1 MKEFYAALSFIV
13 LSFFAQEALAQL
25 SISGKITDK
34 SNKPVPG
41 ATVKLT
47 EKGLVQ
53 ITDQDGS
60 FEFSGLAPG
69 VYNLTA
75 SYIGYSTRNTKF
87 NLLKDKTLLT
97 ISLEDQDNQLQG
109 VEVTGRRERTYK
121 NTSSFSGTR
130 TETPIKLVPQA
141 ISYVTKE
148 VILDRQGFKNNEV
161 IKNISGVNQSS
172 YNNNGFVVRGFATSN
187 RLINGLR
194 MGSSGWNQSS
204 LPNMERIE
212 VIKGPASALYA
223 NTSPG
228 GTINSVTKKP
238 LDESRKSINFA
249 TGSYNTY
256 RIASDFTGPMN
267 DSKTLLYRL
276 NLAYQNAGS
285 FRLLQEAQDVVVAPS
300 ISFLPNDKTLVN
312 FDIVYSA
319 TNGRLDRGQPIF
331 GAAAGT
337 NLNSTPL
344 SFAIGK
350 QSDFQKEVHLYSTLS
365 LQRKITDRISF
376 NAAYMKYMYNE
387 NLMEHRTSNRYGS
400 DADGKSIP
408 TLMEMQTIKRITRNY
423 TDNLNLYMASTLQT
437 GSLEHQLLIGY
448 DHIAYLSPIGNSN
461 YNASGFRN
469 AGGTGIVMKNGRP
482 AAYDPKNKSAYMIKD
497 NIPVPNVPY
506 FDLQT
511 PDYSIT
517 DIANYYN
524 ISSATAPNKYNV
536 NGFYVQ
542 EQIKWGKFNALI
554 ALRQE
559 YYQDLLDYQN
569 PKEKKVKQHALLP
582 RFGLVYTPVEPV
594 SLYATYTEG
603 YQPQA
608 AATVGAPEIYG
619 GPFDPLISNMV
630 EGGAKME
637 LLQKHLVVNL
647 AIYQIIQNNVLVN
660 ANEPGNADM
669 LRQIGQ
675 QRARGVELDVY
686 GQINSNLSLTANFA
700 YNKAIITKSTI
711 TTEIGGSFPNA
722 PVTQGGLWAKYMFTN
737 PVINGL
743 GIGLGSNFAAKR
755 MASGDGKLT
764 LPAYLIFDAALY
776 YSIDK
781 FRLSGNLNN
790 VLNTDHWIGGF
801 DYNRLFPGTPRNFLI
816 GIGYTF

>member
-1 MKEFYAALSFIV
+1 MRNIYMTLSLISFIIF
-13 LSFFAQEALAQL
+13 SQDAFAQLTL
-25 SISGKITDK
+25 NGKITDK
-34 SNKPVPG
+34 SNKPIPG
-41 ATVKLT
+41 ATIKLI
-47 EKGLVQ
+47 EKNIVQ
-53 ITDQDGS
+53 ISNQDGT
-60 FEFSGLAPG
+60 FEFPGLAPG
-69 VYNLTA
+69 SYNFNT
-75 SYIGYSTRNTKF
+75 SYVGYDSRNTRF
-87 NLLKDKTLLT
+87 NLQQGKTVLNIVLQDK
-97 ISLEDQDNQLQG
+97 DNQLQG

-194 MGSSGWNQSS
+194 TGSSGWNQSS

-238 LDESRKSINFA
+238 LEEARKSINFA

-256 RIASDFTGPMN
+256 RLTSDFTGPMN

-300 ISFLPNDKTLVN
+300 ISFLPDDKTLVN

-350 QSDFQKEVHLYSTLS
+350 QSDYQKEVHLYSTLS
-365 LQRKITDRISF
+365 LQRKITDNISF

-387 NLMEHRTSNRYGS
+387 NLLEHRTSNRYGI

-408 TLMEMQTIKRITRNY
+408 TLMEMQTIKRVTRNY
-423 TDNLNLYMASTLQT
+423 TDNLNLYMSSKIQT
-437 GSLEHQLLIGY
+437 GPLEHQLLIGY
-448 DHIAYLSPIGNSN
+448 DLITYLSPVGNSN

-469 AGGTGIVMKNGRP
+469 AEGTGIVMKNGKP
-482 AAYDPKNKSAYMIKD
+482 AAYDPKNKALYMIKD

-506 FDLQT
+506 FDLQK

-517 DIANYYN
+517 DISNYYN

-536 NGFYVQ
+536 NGFYIQ
-542 EQIKWGKFNALI
+542 EQVKWGKFNALI

-559 YYQDLLDYQN
+559 YYEDLLDYQSSE
-569 PKEKKVKQHALLP
+569 EKKVKQHALLP
-582 RFGLVYTPVEPV
+582 RFGLVYTPIEPV
-594 SLYATYTEG
+594 SVYATYTEG

-608 AATVGAPEIYG
+608 AATIGAPETYG
-619 GPFDPLISNMV
+619 GPFDPLISNMI
-630 EGGAKME
+630 EAGAKTE
-637 LLQKHLVVNL
+637 LLQKRLVINL

-686 GQINSNLSLTANFA
+686 GQINPNLSLTANFA
-700 YNKAIITKSTI
+700 YNKAIITKSTV

-737 PVINGL
+737 PTINGL
-743 GIGLGSNFAAKR
+743 GLGLGSNFAAKR

-764 LPAYLIFDAALY
+764 LPAYVIFDAALY

-801 DYNRLFPGTPRNFLI
+801 DYNRLFPGTPRNFMI
-816 GIGYTF
+816 GIGYSF